1 MTTTLPTQVPVS
13 QIPPAGWVAIGVL
26 VVFTIVMYVISLTDL
41 YRRPVEQVLGGRKWV
56 WLLVILLINSGLGAI
71 IYLLAGRKPTPVDEV
86 APGKS
91 ASERADAAADSLYSG
106 APKDGEQR

>member
-56 WLLVILLINSGLGAI
+56 WILVILLINSGLGAV
-71 IYLLAGRKPTPVDEV
+71 IYLLAGRKPAPAQDV
-86 APGKS
+86 AQP
-91 ASERADAAADSLYSG
+91 ATAAERAAVAADSLYG
-106 APKDGEQR
+106 QPKDGEER